1 MNLML
6 SIECITLV
14 LLFFCSAFF
23 SSAETAL
30 FSLNPIQIN
39 RLIKRRPSSAGII
52 QQMLDRPTQ
61 LLSTILIGNTLVNVA
76 ASGLGYVIVLHLLS
90 SYAEVVSIVSMT
102 FLLLLVGEVAP
113 KRLAMVHAERLAVMY
128 APALNG
134 LIFVMTPLRAM
145 LERVA
150 VLIRKDLHAADR
162 TLTED
167 EFLSVVEA
175 GEEAGVLDE
184 EERTMVDGIVR
195 MEEMQASDIMTPR
208 VDLVGIDLEDSSEE
222 HERVARSVTFRY
234 LPIYRETMDQ
244 VEGFL
249 DVLKYILSDDKD
261 VSKATIPPVFVPETA
276 PLDNLL
282 INFQRERRNV
292 AFVSDEYGGT
302 AGLITR
308 GDILE
313 EIAEDVEN
321 EYGDEQLSLQQIGIN
336 RWLIDGSIS
345 LEDVNYEL
353 GLELEAEGA
362 DRIGGWIMAQAE
374 RIPHAGD
381 VVEAQGCRARVQ
393 RVRKRRVT
401 LVFLERTQLQGV
413 AEEESG

>member
-1 MNLML
+1 MNLIL
-6 SIECITLV
+6 SIECIALV

-30 FSLNPIQIN
+30 FSLNPMQIN
-39 RLIKRRPSSAGII
+39 RMLKRRPRAAMLI
-52 QQMLDRPTQ
+52 QHMLDTPTQ

-76 ASGLGYVIVLHLLS
+76 ASGLGYVITLHLLD
-90 SYAEVVSIVSMT
+90 SYAEIVSIISMT
-102 FLLLLVGEVAP
+102 FLLLLIGEVAP
-113 KRLAMVHAERLAVMY
+113 KRLAMVHSERLAVMY
-128 APALNG
+128 SPALNA
-134 LIFVMTPLRAM
+134 LIFIMTPLRAL
-145 LERVA
+145 LERV
-150 VLIRKDLHAADR
+150 VGLIGKDLQPADR

-195 MEEMQASDIMTPR
+195 MEEIQACDIMTPR
-208 VDLVGIDLEDSSEE
+208 VDLIGIDLEDSPEE
-222 HERVARSVTFRY
+222 HESIARSVTFRY

-249 DVLKYILSDDKD
+249 DVLKYLLSDDKD
-261 VSKATIPPVFVPETA
+261 IGKASIPPLFVPETA
-276 PLDNLL
+276 PLDTLL
-282 INFQRERRNV
+282 MMFQRERRNV
-292 AFVSDEYGGT
+292 AFVADEYGGT

-313 EIAEDVEN
+313 EIVEDVEN
-321 EYGDEQLSLQQIGIN
+321 EYGEEQLDLQQIGIN
-336 RWLIDGSIS
+336 RWLIDGSTS

-353 GLELEAEGA
+353 DLELEAEGA

-374 RIPHAGD
+374 KMPHAGD
-381 VVEAQGCRARVQ
+381 VVEAQGCRAQVQ
-393 RVRKRRVT
+393 RVRKRRIM
-401 LVFLERTQLQGV
+401 LVFLEKTALQD
-413 AEEESG
+413 EEEGKSS

>member
-6 SIECITLV
+6 SIECITLA
-14 LLFFCSAFF
+14 LLFLCSAFF

-39 RLIKRRPSSAGII
+39 RLIKRRPRSAVLI
-52 QQMLDRPTQ
+52 QHLLDTPTH

-76 ASGLGYVIVLHLLS
+76 ASGLGYVIALHVLS
-90 SYAEVVSIVSMT
+90 AYAEIISIVSMT
-102 FLLLLVGEVAP
+102 FLLLVIGEVAP
-113 KRLAMVHAERLAVMY
+113 KRLAMMHSERLAIMY
-128 APALNG
+128 APALKG
-134 LIFVMTPLRAM
+134 LIFAMTPLRAM
-145 LERVA
+145 LERVIA
-150 VLIRKDLHAADR
+150 LIRKDLHAADR

-208 VDLVGIDLEDSSEE
+208 VDLVGIDMEDSPDE

-234 LPIYRETMDQ
+234 LPVYRETMDQ

-249 DVLKYILSDDKD
+249 DVLKYLLSDDKD
-261 VSKATIPPVFVPETA
+261 VSKASIAPVFVPETA

-282 INFQRERRNV
+282 LSFQRERRNV

-313 EIAEDVEN
+313 EIVEDVEN

-336 RWLIDGSIS
+336 RWLIDGSTS
-345 LEDVNYEL
+345 LEDINYEL
-353 GLELEAEGA
+353 GLALEAEGA
-362 DRIGGWIMAQAE
+362 DRIGGWIMAQTE

-401 LVFLERTQLQGV
+401 LVFFEILPLEKVVPGELR
-413 AEEESG
+413 